1 MSNAMEDQDEVLR
14 GSDRP
19 LAELSL
25 DELRIELRKVMH
37 RIAASGGVAEEPD
50 MTRADNILR
59 AANNLGYGW

>member
-1 MSNAMEDQDEVLR
+1 MSDVTEDQAEVLQ

-25 DELRIELRKVMH
+25 EELRIELRKVMH

-50 MTRADNILR
+50 MSRADRILK
-59 AANNLGYGW
+59 AGYHLGYGW